1 MNEGMMIDAQ
11 SPGKAGL
18 IVGLAEQMGVVE
30 LFNEK
35 LSSGKGRPEE
45 IPYGILA
52 LMMVNMCDD
61 HHPLCRK
68 DEYYA
73 MKDLEVLFHY
83 PVKHEQINDDRFGHF
98 LDRFFEAGP
107 RVVLLK

>member
-1 MNEGMMIDAQ
+1 MMIDAQ

-35 LSSGKGRPEE
+35 LSSSKGRPEE

-52 LMMVNMCDD
+52 LMMMVNMCDD
-61 HHPLCRK
+61 HHPLWRM
-68 DEYYA
+68 DAYYD
-73 MKDLEVLFHY
+73 MKDLEGLFHY
-83 PVKHEQINDDRFGHF
+83 PVKPSQINDDRFG
-98 LDRFFEAGP
+98 
-107 RVVLLK
+107 